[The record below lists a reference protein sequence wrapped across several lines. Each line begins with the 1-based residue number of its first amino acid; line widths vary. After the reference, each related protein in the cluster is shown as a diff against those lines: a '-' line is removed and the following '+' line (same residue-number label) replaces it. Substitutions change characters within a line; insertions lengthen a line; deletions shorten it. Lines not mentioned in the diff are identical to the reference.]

1 MTVRRGAV
9 VLALGCMAT
18 LALVSGA
25 RALSVSADGHRRANE
40 DAAHQSYLYHQLAD
54 RDAVLESQR
63 RIYVERV
70 RRLEAQVRDREQDIG
85 LLRARLRAYDSPL
98 VRDRVAERADQEKG
112 HER

>member
-25 RALSVSADGHRRANE
+25 LALSVSADGHRRAHE

-70 RRLEAQVRDREQDIG
+70 RRLEVQVREREQDIAA
-85 LLRARLRAYDSPL
+85 LRARLWGYDSPL
-98 VRDRVAERADQEKG
+98 VRDRVDERPG
-112 HER
+112 R